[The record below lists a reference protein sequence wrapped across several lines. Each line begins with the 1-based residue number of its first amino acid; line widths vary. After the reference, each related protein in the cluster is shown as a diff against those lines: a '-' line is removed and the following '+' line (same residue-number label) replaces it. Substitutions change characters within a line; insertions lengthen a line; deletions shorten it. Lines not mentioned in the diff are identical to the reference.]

1 MRIELIKLNYPDENL
16 DLTLKNQCVMK
27 KLYFNY
33 IESFTGL
40 SKEIW
45 YLSLISLVNRA
56 GTMVIPFLS
65 LYLKKD
71 LGYSIDDISWI
82 LACFGIGSVIGS
94 WLGGKLT
101 DIFGFYKVMVISL
114 FLTGLC
120 FIGLQYLDSFWGL
133 CLGILLTMSIADSFR
148 PAIFVAIKAYSKPEN
163 RTRSIGLL
171 RLAINAGMGIGPTLA
186 GIIIVSKGYNL
197 LFWIDGVTC
206 ITAIIL
212 FYFLV
217 KETHSK
223 SSAKREEYKNL
234 DKNSVYKDLSFWIH
248 SVICFLFGMGFF
260 QLISALP
267 LYYNDVFKLNEFK
280 IGILMLINVLV
291 IVIFEMPLLNYLEK
305 QFIKVTKLIAMAC
318 FLLCLS
324 FVILYQNFWIGIL
337 LISIILLTLSEML
350 GFPYTNKFVLSRAKE
365 GLEGS
370 YMAMYAMS
378 FSLAHIFSPK
388 IGLSIIYNYGYQVN
402 WLVTAGYGLLGV
414 ILSYWLLNRLKKE
427 KL

>member
-1 MRIELIKLNYPDENL
+1 
-16 DLTLKNQCVMK
+16 MK

-33 IESFTGL
+33 IESFKDL

-71 LGYSIDDISWI
+71 LGYNEDDIGWI
-82 LACFGIGSVIGS
+82 LACYGIGSLIGS

-101 DIFGFYKVMVISL
+101 DLFGFYKVMVLSL
-114 FLTGLC
+114 FATGLC
-120 FIGLQYLDSFWGL
+120 FIGLQYINSFWGL
-133 CLGILLTMSIADSFR
+133 CVGILFTMSIADSFR

-163 RTRSIGLL
+163 RTRSVGLL

-186 GIIIVSKGYNL
+186 GLIIVVNGYSI
-197 LFWIDGVTC
+197 LFWIDGLTC
-206 ITAIIL
+206 IIAILL
-212 FYFLV
+212 FYYLV
-217 KETHSK
+217 KETKLKPSK
-223 SSAKREEYKNL
+223 TQETHQNI
-234 DKNSVYKDLSFWIH
+234 DKNSVYKDATFWIH
-248 SVICFLFGMGFF
+248 STICFLFGMAFF
-260 QLISALP
+260 QLFTTLP
-267 LYYNDVFKLNEFK
+267 LYYDEIFHLNEFK
-280 IGILMLINVLV
+280 IGIILFLNVAI
-291 IVIFEMPLLNYLEK
+291 IVVFEMPLLNYLEK
-305 QFIKVTKLIAMAC
+305 RLIPVTKHIIMC
-318 FLLCLS
+318 CILLTLS
-324 FVILYQNFWIGIL
+324 FLVLYENFWIGIL
-337 LISIILLTLSEML
+337 IISIVLMTLSEML
-350 GFPYTNKFVLSRAKE
+350 GFPYTNKFALQRAKE

-388 IGLSIIYNYGYQVN
+388 IGLSIIAHYGYQIN

-414 ILSYWLLNRLKKE
+414 ILSYWLFNRVKKE

>member
-1 MRIELIKLNYPDENL
+1 
-16 DLTLKNQCVMK
+16 MK

-40 SKEIW
+40 SREIW

-71 LGYSIDDISWI
+71 LGYSEDDIGWI
-82 LACFGIGSVIGS
+82 LACFGIGSVVGS

-101 DIFGFYKVMVISL
+101 DIFGFYKVMVVSL

-120 FIGLQYLDSFWGL
+120 FIGLQYLNTFWGL
-133 CLGILLTMSIADSFR
+133 CLGILFTMSIADSFR
-148 PAIFVAIKAYSKPEN
+148 PAIFVAIKAYSNLEN

-171 RLAINAGMGIGPTLA
+171 RLAINAGMGIGPTFA
-186 GIIIVSKGYNL
+186 GIIIVANGYNL

-206 ITAIIL
+206 IAAIIL

-217 KETHSK
+217 KEAPLK
-223 SSAKREEYKNL
+223 SSEKSEEHKTL

-248 SVICFLFGMGFF
+248 SIICFLFGMGFF
-260 QLISALP
+260 QLISTLP

-280 IGILMLINVLV
+280 IGILMLINVLI
-291 IVIFEMPLLNYLEK
+291 IVIFEMPLLNYIEK
-305 QFIKVTKLIAMAC
+305 RYLQVTKLIAMAC
-318 FLLCLS
+318 LLLCLS
-324 FVILYQNFWIGIL
+324 YVILYQNFWIGIL
-337 LISIILLTLSEML
+337 LISMVLLTLSEML
-350 GFPYTNKFVLSRAKE
+350 GFPYTNKFVLSRAKD

-388 IGLSIIYNYGYQVN
+388 IGLSIIYKYGYQVN
-402 WLVTAGYGLLGV
+402 WLVTASYGLLGV
-414 ILSYWLLNRLKKE
+414 ILSYWLLNRLKNE
-427 KL
+427 TL

>member
-1 MRIELIKLNYPDENL
+1 
-16 DLTLKNQCVMK
+16 MK

-33 IESFTGL
+33 VESFKGL

-71 LGYSIDDISWI
+71 LGYSVDDISWI

-186 GIIIVSKGYNL
+186 GIIIVAKGYNL

-206 ITAIIL
+206 IAAIIL

-217 KETHSK
+217 KEAPSK
-223 SSAKREEYKNL
+223 SSEKREEYKNL

-280 IGILMLINVLV
+280 IGILMLINVLI

-305 QFIKVTKLIAMAC
+305 KLIQVTKLIAMAC
-318 FLLCLS
+318 LLLCLS
-324 FVILYQNFWIGIL
+324 YIILYQNYWVGIL
-337 LISIILLTLSEML
+337 LVSIILLTLSEML

-402 WLVTAGYGLLGV
+402 WVITAGYGLLGV
-414 ILSYWLLNRLKKE
+414 ILSYWLLHRLKKE
-427 KL
+427 IL

>member
-1 MRIELIKLNYPDENL
+1 
-16 DLTLKNQCVMK
+16 MK
-27 KLYFNY
+27 KLYSNY
-33 IESFTGL
+33 VESFTGL

-71 LGYSIDDISWI
+71 LGYSEDDIGWI

-101 DIFGFYKVMVISL
+101 DIFGFYKVMVVSL

-120 FIGLQYLDSFWGL
+120 FIGLQYLNTFWGL
-133 CLGILLTMSIADSFR
+133 CIGILITMSIADSFR

-186 GIIIVSKGYNL
+186 GIIIVAKGYNL
-197 LFWIDGVTC
+197 LFWIDGITC

-212 FYFLV
+212 FCFLV
-217 KETHSK
+217 KEAPSK
-223 SSAKREEYKNL
+223 SSEERAEYKNL
-234 DKNSVYKDLSFWIH
+234 DKNSVYKDVSFWIH

-260 QLISALP
+260 QLISTLP
-267 LYYNDVFKLNEFK
+267 LYYNEVFELNEFK
-280 IGILMLINVLV
+280 IGILMLINVSI

-305 QFIKVTKLIAMAC
+305 RLLQVTKLIAMAC
-318 FLLCLS
+318 LLLCLS
-324 FVILYQNFWIGIL
+324 YVILHQNFWIGIL
-337 LISIILLTLSEML
+337 LISMILLTFSEML

-414 ILSYWLLNRLKKE
+414 ILSYWLLHRLKKE